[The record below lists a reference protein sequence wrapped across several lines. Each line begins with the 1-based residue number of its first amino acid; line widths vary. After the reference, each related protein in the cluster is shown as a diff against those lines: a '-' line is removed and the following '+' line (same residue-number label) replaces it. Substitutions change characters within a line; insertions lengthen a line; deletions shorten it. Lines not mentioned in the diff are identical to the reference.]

1 MARLTCADAAQSCLS
16 LFKKDDPKQRCRIPA
31 AQNDII
37 VSEVLYEQNVLKVKF
52 YVWVYASY
60 LGGEIIL
67 CDMPEGYA
75 QPSLKPNQ
83 IDYI

>member
-1 MARLTCADAAQSCLS
+1 MARLTCADATQSCLP
-16 LFKKDDPKQRCRIPA
+16 LFDWCKKDDPKQRCRVPKTFNPA

-60 LGGEIIL
+60 L
-67 CDMPEGYA
+67 
-75 QPSLKPNQ
+75 
-83 IDYI
+83 